1 MTQETIRFLMT
12 AVIFCLALVGA
23 ATLLTGCSSLK
34 YAECIAR
41 DNTSN
46 PCN

>member
-1 MTQETIRFLMT
+1 MRETLRFFSVAIL
-12 AVIFCLALVGA
+12 ACLALFGLAV
-23 ATLLTGCSSLK
+23 LLSGCESAK
-34 YAECIAR
+34 YVECIAR

>member
-1 MTQETIRFLMT
+1 MRIKAMLIVATY
-12 AVIFCLALVGA
+12 CLALFGLA
-23 ATLLTGCSSLK
+23 SMLTGCSSLK